1 MVEASG
7 IRHDKSWFV
16 QSRTG
21 NIKDE
26 YFFEKKLGSGGY
38 GAVYLAKN
46 KQTGVRVAV
55 KAMQKGKITDYESFQ
70 NEITILMNL
79 VSLAQYT
86 AIRSILLDCL
96 WPSHA
101 FLSQTIQHLV
111 CLIQLSFRIT
121 PTSSSYMR
129 LGKQTEFASS
139 SQNSVREESCF
150 SSLLRGST

>member
-16 QSRTG
+16 NARTG

-46 KQTGVRVAV
+46 KQTGKFLTTFLVDEQTYICPSELAKFFSMFILKQKFVSGVKVAV

-70 NEITILMNL
+70 NEINILMNL
-79 VSLAQYT
+79 VSDT
-86 AIRSILLDCL
+86 
-96 WPSHA
+96 
-101 FLSQTIQHLV
+101 
-111 CLIQLSFRIT
+111 
-121 PTSSSYMR
+121 
-129 LGKQTEFASS
+129 
-139 SQNSVREESCF
+139 
-150 SSLLRGST
+150 